1 MALTVSEIEIS
12 RLIFEHTGK
21 KEEPVLV
28 FIGGMHGN
36 EPAGAEALER
46 VFSDNQHGGFRG
58 SVYALRGNL
67 TALLARRRYIAFD
80 FNRVWTAENLNLVR
94 NSVAEELQNELLEL
108 KKFDEVLSDIL
119 QRHNDQK
126 IIFLDLHTT
135 SSESCSF
142 LPFNDAL
149 MNREIAADFPV
160 PLVLGIEEFLEGAL
174 MSYIND
180 LGHAAL
186 AFEGGQHQDPAA
198 IDQHESFVR
207 LIMHFSHV
215 STMNEADFELH
226 LNRIKPPAAVESGFY
241 EILYRHEI
249 AYGTRFTM
257 VPGFRNFDRVTAGQ
271 KLAVQNGEEV
281 LAPATGRIFMP
292 LYQPAGEDGFFI
304 GRPVSAFWLRMSAA
318 LRKMKLQRVLAAL
331 PGIEPHP
338 VRARSYLANPR
349 ITRLLSREI
358 FHLLGFRIK
367 HLESGKL
374 LLVQRD

>member
-1 MALTVSEIEIS
+1 MIDLETEIS
-12 RLIFEHTGK
+12 RLIFEHAGK
-21 KEEPVLV
+21 KDEPVLV

-36 EPAGAEALER
+36 EPAGVEALER
-46 VFSDNQHGGFRG
+46 VFKIDSQGGFHG
-58 SVYALRGNL
+58 SIYALRGNL
-67 TALLARRRYIAFD
+67 TALMARRRYIAFD
-80 FNRVWTAENLNLVR
+80 FNRVWTTENLNLVR
-94 NSVAEELQNELLEL
+94 NTPDGELRNELLEL
-108 KKFDEVLSDIL
+108 KKLDGVLSGIL
-119 QRHNDQK
+119 ERHTGQK

-149 MNREIAADFPV
+149 MNREIAANFPV

-198 IDQHESFVR
+198 TDQHESFVR
-207 LIMHFSHV
+207 LILHFCRV
-215 STMNEADFELH
+215 KRLNKIDFELH
-226 LNRIKPPAAVESGFY
+226 LNRLKPPATVDAGFY

-249 AYGTRFTM
+249 AFGTRFTM
-257 VPGFRNFDRVTAGQ
+257 EPGFRNFDRVTTGQ
-271 KLAVQNGEEV
+271 NLALQNGEEV
-281 LAPATGRIFMP
+281 LAPTSGRIFMP

-304 GRPVSAFWLRMSAA
+304 GRKVSAFWLRLSAT
-318 LRKMKLQRVLAAL
+318 LRKMKLQRILAAL

-338 VRARSYLANPR
+338 VRTRCYLANPR
-349 ITRLLSREI
+349 ITRLLSRQI
-358 FHLLGFRIK
+358 FHLLGYRIK